1 MFEHKSFSFGHW
13 PNGCRY
19 RVAAQLLECGDALV
33 TVDDQKAAARFD
45 DDDRR
50 LLADLSQ
57 RSDQPT
63 LARVGVLIGGLAV
76 ALVMAWFSQP
86 GKRFIAYGRESYE
99 ETKRVVWPS
108 RKETL
113 TTTGIVFAFVV
124 VMAILLFVVDKSLEW
139 FLYDML
145 LSWR

>member
-1 MFEHKSFSFGHW
+1 MTTQNVETVSSKADLVL
-13 PNGCRY
+13 
-19 RVAAQLLECGDALV
+19 VALAVL
-33 TVDDQKAAARFD
+33 AAAAGVLGFTF
-45 DDDRR
+45 
-50 LLADLSQ
+50 LT
-57 RSDQPT
+57 DQPM

-76 ALVMAWFSQP
+76 ALVVAWFSQP

-99 ETKRVVWPS
+99 ETKRVVWPG
-108 RKETL
+108 RKETM

-139 FLYDML
+139 FLYDLL